1 MTHIYSRGCF
11 KLIFRKCLPIH
22 TFYPPQ
28 AASTRRHT
36 YTYVLYRDCPP
47 SRAFASSR
55 ERSYNISAT
64 LAPSS
69 LRSVFRTLIP
79 FSFLRFPPFFSLPS
93 LSFCFSRLNFSF
105 LYFLSLSI
113 LCSSLCFFFFQ
124 LHFYNFSKFFK
135 FYFCFYVF
143 SFLHFLSCISSHFF
157 LYKFFIPYSLLS
169 LLFNFIFLLFS
180 FFLFLYFNIAF
191 FIFSSPSFSH

>member
-36 YTYVLYRDCPP
+36 YTYTFFIVIARLLALSHP
-47 SRAFASSR
+47 R

-64 LAPSS
+64 SS
-69 LRSVFRTLIP
+69 FVSSQCFPNSYSLF
-79 FSFLRFPPFFSLPS
+79 FSSFSPFFLLLS

-113 LCSSLCFFFFQ
+113 LCSSSCFFFFQ

-157 LYKFFIPYSLLS
+157 FI
-169 LLFNFIFLLFS
+169 
-180 FFLFLYFNIAF
+180 
-191 FIFSSPSFSH
+191 

>member
-55 ERSYNISAT
+55 TILQHLCHSSSFVSSQCFPNSYSLFFSSFSPLF
-64 LAPSS
+64 LAS
-69 LRSVFRTLIP
+69 LFILL
-79 FSFLRFPPFFSLPS
+79 FLALEFFFSL
-93 LSFCFSRLNFSF
+93 FSF
-105 LYFLSLSI
+105 
-113 LCSSLCFFFFQ
+113 
-124 LHFYNFSKFFK
+124 
-135 FYFCFYVF
+135 
-143 SFLHFLSCISSHFF
+143 SF
-157 LYKFFIPYSLLS
+157 YSLL
-169 LLFNFIFLLFS
+169 FFV
-180 FFLFLYFNIAF
+180 FLFL
-191 FIFSSPSFSH
+191 STSLL